1 MGNGDTATPVIVTG
15 GASGIGKA
23 CARAL
28 AQAGRPVA
36 VWDLDAGAANS
47 VAKDIAT
54 EFGVA
59 TAGVAVDV
67 RDLAAMAAATA
78 ASRSELGAF
87 GGMLHAAGVDGV
99 GPLEQLTPE
108 LWAAVMDV
116 NLRALPFLVQQLLP
130 DLKSNA
136 GSAIVGI
143 ASINA
148 TLGNAGNPTYSASK
162 SGLLGLIRALADDLA
177 QHDIRI
183 NAISPG
189 QIDTPMLQKS
199 MSEIEGLRQSFEKR
213 IFLGRLGH
221 PEEIAS
227 AARFLLSD
235 EASYITGQELIVD
248 GGNVPSQR

>member
-1 MGNGDTATPVIVTG
+1 MSSLGVKTPVIVTG

-28 AQAGRPVA
+28 AAVGRPVA
-36 VWDLDAGAANS
+36 IWDLHADVAAS
-47 VAKDIAT
+47 VAKQIAA

-59 TAGVAVDV
+59 SSGIAVDV
-67 RDLAAMAAATA
+67 RSLDAMTAAAA
-78 ASRSELGAF
+78 SSRSQLGCF
-87 GGMLHAAGVDGV
+87 GGIVHAAGVDGV

-130 DLKSNA
+130 DLRSNA

-148 TLGNAGNPTYSASK
+148 SLGNAANPTYSASK
-162 SGLLGLIRALADDLA
+162 SGMLGLIRALADDLGP
-177 QHDIRI
+177 HGIRI
-183 NAISPG
+183 NAVSPG
-189 QIDTPMLQKS
+189 QIDTPMLRKG
-199 MSEIEGLRQSFEKR
+199 MNAVAGLEQRFIDR
-213 IFLGRLGH
+213 IFLGRLGD
-221 PEEIAS
+221 PEEIGS
-227 AARFLLSD
+227 AVRFLLSD
-235 EASYITGQELIVD
+235 EASYITGQEIIVD